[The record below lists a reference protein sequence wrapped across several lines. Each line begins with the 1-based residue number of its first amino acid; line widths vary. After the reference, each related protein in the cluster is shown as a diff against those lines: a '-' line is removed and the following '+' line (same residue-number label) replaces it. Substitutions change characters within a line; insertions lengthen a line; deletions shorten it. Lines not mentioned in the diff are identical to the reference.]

1 MQKVTKDQELLDR
14 TYNHLVLIKS
24 LMKNHPMTAAKAEVN
39 VLISY
44 IEQEWQKQDEENYGT
59 V

>member
-1 MQKVTKDQELLDR
+1 
-14 TYNHLVLIKS
+14 
-24 LMKNHPMTAAKAEVN
+24 MKNHPMTAAKAEVN